1 MEADPLAGVAPGMAG
16 TSHASLGT
24 TTVVADA
31 LEESNKSILEDGP
44 VAHADKPISNSGD
57 CFDNW

>member
-1 MEADPLAGVAPGMAG
+1 MAG

-31 LEESNKSILEDGP
+31 LEESNKSIPEDGP
-44 VAHADKPISNSGD
+44 VAHADKPIYNSGD
-57 CFDNW
+57 CFDN